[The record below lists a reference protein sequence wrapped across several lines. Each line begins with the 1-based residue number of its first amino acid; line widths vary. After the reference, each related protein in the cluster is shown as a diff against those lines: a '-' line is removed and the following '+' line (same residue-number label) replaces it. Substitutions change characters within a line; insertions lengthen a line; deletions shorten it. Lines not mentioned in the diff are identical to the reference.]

1 MTDEMAY
8 HEAAAVESESA
19 PVVQSP
25 FCAALRSKKY
35 FMLGGL
41 ATEASDYLDGSNRCW
56 CRVTQQVVGPDGGKA
71 RPERCGP
78 ERACYQSAL

>member
-1 MTDEMAY
+1 MTDEMQY
-8 HEAAAVESESA
+8 HEGETTI
-19 PVVQSP
+19 VQSP

-41 ATEASDYLDGSNRCW
+41 ASEATDYLDGSNHCW
-56 CRVTQQVVGPDGGKA
+56 CRVTQQNVGPDGGKA

-78 ERACYQSAL
+78 GRGCYQSAI